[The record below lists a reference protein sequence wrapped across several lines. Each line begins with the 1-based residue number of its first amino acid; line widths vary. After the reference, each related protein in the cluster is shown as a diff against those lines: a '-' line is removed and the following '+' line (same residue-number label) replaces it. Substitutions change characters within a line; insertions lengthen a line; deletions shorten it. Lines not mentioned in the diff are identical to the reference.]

1 MIRRMLLAFVM
12 TTFALTSETSAQS
25 QTPADTSKLDARV
38 EALEKQVQLLRGQLA
53 SLYELQRG
61 PVYKALK
68 LTNVRV
74 VGGPYS
80 VGDNVTIAYALTNT
94 SMKDLQIPVDRS
106 ESRPVNLVGRRQHW
120 IERNGKDK
128 TIPGILPNF
137 ARRGTKY
144 AAGGGRISTRATT
157 TMAAGDSLKFQ
168 QRLSTASYS
177 VAGKYTYYIEYSK
190 VRVGVIQTETLE
202 FELSKK

>member
-1 MIRRMLLAFVM
+1 
-12 TTFALTSETSAQS
+12 
-25 QTPADTSKLDARV
+25 
-38 EALEKQVQLLRGQLA
+38 
-53 SLYELQRG
+53 
-61 PVYKALK
+61 
-68 LTNVRV
+68 
-74 VGGPYS
+74 
-80 VGDNVTIAYALTNT
+80 
-94 SMKDLQIPVDRS
+94 MKDLQIPVDRS
-106 ESRPVNLVGRRQHW
+106 KSRPVNLVGARQHW

-144 AAGGGRISTRATT
+144 AAGGGLISTRATIT
-157 TMAAGDSLKFQ
+157 AGDSLKFQ

-190 VRVGVIQTETLE
+190 VRVGVIQTEKLE